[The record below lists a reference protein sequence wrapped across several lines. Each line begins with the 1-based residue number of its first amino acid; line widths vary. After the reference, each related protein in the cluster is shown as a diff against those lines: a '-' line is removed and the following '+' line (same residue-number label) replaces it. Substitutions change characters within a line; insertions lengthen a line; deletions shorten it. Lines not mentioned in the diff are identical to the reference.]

1 MALRA
6 FEVSDWGF
14 FRFAG
19 PDAKDFLQGLVT
31 ADLRKLGP
39 GVCLPFCVLSPKGL
53 LVADGELYEEA
64 PGVVLAVT
72 RPAAA
77 VAFLAAFE
85 KKIMLSNS
93 QLKVLRSSVAWLVIG
108 PGFESGLPWPRLAEP
123 ARLLMG
129 GDPPPEA
136 ELLSAEEFHAARVA
150 SGFPWFGTDMGPE
163 TLPLEARQEAA
174 VSLDKGCYMGQE
186 TVARIVFRGHLN
198 RRLAGLHFDHDAPPP
213 GTAVSVAGAEAGTIS
228 SSAGRWA
235 LATLTAAAAEPGG
248 RASAAGLDA
257 EVVSFPSWPKPYK

>member
-19 PDAKDFLQGLVT
+19 PDAKEFLQGLVT

-53 LVADGELYEEA
+53 LVSDGELYEEA
-64 PGVVLAVT
+64 PGIVLAVT
-72 RPAAA
+72 RPAGA
-77 VAFLAAFE
+77 VGFLAAFE

-93 QLKVLRSSVAWLVIG
+93 TLKVLRAQSAWLVIG
-108 PGFESGLPWPRLAEP
+108 AGYEAGLPWPRLTEP
-123 ARLLMG
+123 ARLLLG
-129 GDPPPEA
+129 GDPPAEA
-136 ELLSAEEFHAARVA
+136 ELLTPGEFHAVRVA
-150 SGFPWFGTDMGPE
+150 SGFPWFGTDMDADS
-163 TLPLEARQEAA
+163 LPLEARQEAA

-186 TVARIVFRGHLN
+186 TVARIVFRGRLN
-198 RRLAGLHFDHDAPPP
+198 KRLAGLHFEYDAPPP
-213 GTAVSVAGAEAGTIS
+213 GTAVSVAGAEAGRVS
-228 SSAGRWA
+228 SAAGRWA
-235 LATLTAAAAEPGG
+235 LATLSAEAAEPGG

-257 EVVSFPSWPKPYK
+257 EVVAFPSWPKPYK